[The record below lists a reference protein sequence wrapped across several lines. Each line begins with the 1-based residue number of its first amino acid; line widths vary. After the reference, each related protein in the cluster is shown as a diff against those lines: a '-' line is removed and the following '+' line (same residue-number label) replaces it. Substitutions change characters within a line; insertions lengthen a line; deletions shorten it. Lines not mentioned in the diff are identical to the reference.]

1 MMSTCRASIITHNE
15 YSDMEQQ
22 VLLRASAC
30 KVRTISQFLYNS
42 LTPETRKE
50 TSTDYRTVKLECSI
64 VVNYEDTEQGN
75 CCGNHK
81 EDRKHSQI
89 YRTGPVVIMI
99 KTLTCKTS

>member
-64 VVNYEDTEQGN
+64 VVNYLQHTKQGIVELKKDN
-75 CCGNHK
+75 RDCNH
-81 EDRKHSQI
+81 RS
-89 YRTGPVVIMI
+89 
-99 KTLTCKTS
+99 

>member
-1 MMSTCRASIITHNE
+1 MQSQD
-15 YSDMEQQ
+15 Y
-22 VLLRASAC
+22 
-30 KVRTISQFLYNS
+30 SQFLYNS

-81 EDRKHSQI
+81 EDRKHSQV
-89 YRTGPVVIMI
+89 YRTCCYDKDTDM
-99 KTLTCKTS
+99 